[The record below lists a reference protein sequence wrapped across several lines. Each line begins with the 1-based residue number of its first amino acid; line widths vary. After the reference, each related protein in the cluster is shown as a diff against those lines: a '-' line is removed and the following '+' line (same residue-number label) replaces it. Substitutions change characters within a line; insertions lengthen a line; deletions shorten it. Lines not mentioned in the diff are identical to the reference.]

1 MYKVIERFQD
11 RDGRIY
17 EVGETYEGDRINA
30 LSTRRNKYKRIFIE
44 KVAPE
49 KEGD

>member
-1 MYKVIERFQD
+1 MYKVIERFED

-17 EVGETYEGDRINA
+17 EVGEMYEGDRINA

-44 KVAPE
+44 EVVTE